1 MLHTIL
7 SPALLESL
15 SSKNGTR
22 TPLVEAVNLGKPEFW
37 HQIPAKAIK
46 VDDKGTLTITDES
59 GNAVNA
65 FNMVQ
70 ESLKSL
76 EKAFGKDVR
85 NELLK
90 TPLGKKFAEADAI
103 RAKETEKSKS
113 AEGTKGDTP
122 LPAGTNPSNI
132 LKEPGADYSVERKDK
147 SNQDVIG
154 KPSGKDEPKNEKNK
168 ELPKWEG
175 DFKIPASFRNIDAM
189 DAQMADTVMTT
200 EFGMPLLNLTN
211 ENVRKLSPH
220 STEEERKRAAK
231 VVYSKLEQNPTL
243 NALLPTGWLGNR
255 KLGAVI
261 NWFNPSTNPSHPANR
276 RWLKVAG
283 DQVDRIMAD
292 GDDKV
297 SVIPLHPEAL
307 TEAVANEISPL
318 MEGLGNWIA
327 NKFLGGKKGAAETSL
342 EGKPTTVRSEFLR
355 AFYRALPVNNAENR
369 RRYLKF
375 LDGTSDGQR
384 DAADFITYCN
394 KNKKPPFILFVPDR
408 AEKITLSDKK
418 LDEAKADCYLVTSR
432 KNGRVLGMIAPAA
445 QKEALFTE

>member
-1 MLHTIL
+1 
-7 SPALLESL
+7 
-15 SSKNGTR
+15 
-22 TPLVEAVNLGKPEFW
+22 
-37 HQIPAKAIK
+37 
-46 VDDKGTLTITDES
+46 
-59 GNAVNA
+59 
-65 FNMVQ
+65 
-70 ESLKSL
+70 
-76 EKAFGKDVR
+76 
-85 NELLK
+85 
-90 TPLGKKFAEADAI
+90 
-103 RAKETEKSKS
+103 
-113 AEGTKGDTP
+113 
-122 LPAGTNPSNI
+122 
-132 LKEPGADYSVERKDK
+132 
-147 SNQDVIG
+147 
-154 KPSGKDEPKNEKNK
+154 
-168 ELPKWEG
+168 
-175 DFKIPASFRNIDAM
+175 
-189 DAQMADTVMTT
+189 MADTIMTT

-211 ENVRKLSPH
+211 ETVRKLGAH
-220 STEEERKRAAK
+220 STDDERKRAAK

-283 DQVDRIMAD
+283 DQVDKIMAD
-292 GDDKV
+292 DDDKV

-327 NKFLGGKKGAAETSL
+327 NKFLGGKKGTAETSL

-375 LDGTSDGQR
+375 LDGTSDGQK
-384 DAADFITYCN
+384 DVADFITYCN

-418 LDEAKADCYLVTSR
+418 LDKAKADCYLVTSR

>member
-15 SSKNGTR
+15 SSKNRTR
-22 TPLVEAVNLGKPEFW
+22 TPLVEAVNLGEPKYW
-37 HQIPAKAIK
+37 NQIREEAID
-46 VDDKGTLTITDES
+46 VDDKGNLTITDER
-59 GNAVNA
+59 GNHVNA
-65 FNMVQ
+65 FDMVQ
-70 ESLKSL
+70 STLKT
-76 EKAFGKDVR
+76 FGEDVR

-90 TPLGKKFAEADAI
+90 TPLGKAFAKADAI
-103 RAKETEKSKS
+103 RAKKSKESES
-113 AEGTKGDTP
+113 AEGTKGVTQ
-122 LPAGTNPSNI
+122 LPNDKN
-132 LKEPGADYSVERKDK
+132 KEDAIVNTQDKDK
-147 SNQDVIG
+147 SNTD
-154 KPSGKDEPKNEKNK
+154 KNND
-168 ELPKWEG
+168 LPKWEG
-175 DFKIPASFRNIDAM
+175 DFKIPASFRNIDAL
-189 DAQMADTVMTT
+189 DAQMADTVITT

-211 ENVRKLSPH
+211 ETVRKLGAH
-220 STEEERKRAAK
+220 STDDERKRAAK

-243 NALLPTGWLGNR
+243 NALLPTGWLGSR

-283 DQVDRIMAD
+283 DQVDKIMAD

-327 NKFLGGKKGAAETSL
+327 NKFLGGKKGTAETSL

-375 LDGTSDGQR
+375 LDGTSDGQK
-384 DAADFITYCN
+384 DVADFITYCN

-418 LDEAKADCYLVTSR
+418 LEGAKADCYLVTSR

>member
-15 SSKNGTR
+15 SSKNRTR
-22 TPLVEAVNLGKPEFW
+22 TPLVEAVNLGTPEFW
-37 HQIPAKAIK
+37 NQIPEKAIN
-46 VDDKGTLTITDES
+46 VDDKGNLTITDER
-59 GNAVNA
+59 GNPVNA
-65 FNMVQ
+65 FDLVQ
-70 ESLKSL
+70 STLKNFR
-76 EKAFGKDVR
+76 EDVR

-90 TPLGKKFAEADAI
+90 TPLGKAFAKADAI
-103 RAKETEKSKS
+103 RTKKSEES
-113 AEGTKGDTP
+113 
-122 LPAGTNPSNI
+122 
-132 LKEPGADYSVERKDK
+132 K

-154 KPSGKDEPKNEKNK
+154 GNPPDKDKSNTEKNK

-175 DFKIPASFRNIDAM
+175 DFKIPASFRNIDAL
-189 DAQMADTVMTT
+189 DAQMADTVITT

-211 ENVRKLSPH
+211 ETVRKLGSH
-220 STEEERKRAAK
+220 STDDERKHAAK

-283 DQVDRIMAD
+283 DQVDKIMAD

-327 NKFLGGKKGAAETSL
+327 NKFLGGKKGTAETSL

-375 LDGTSDGQR
+375 LDGTSDGQK
-384 DAADFITYCN
+384 DVADFITYCN